1 MYRPQY
7 APVDAS
13 RCRILVDAPR
23 SHETAHSCDT
33 KLVIPPPGHAAQPP
47 VTLEVQMF
55 DEARGDGSL
64 SAQEG
69 VGLFLLQREALRR
82 NDPPGGPSL
91 LRPLKSSGG
100 HQHRFS
106 TRQTRVLQPPAA
118 PGHDHGLILFA
129 PCSREREGA
138 GRLSPRSEQSPVN
151 AGAAGPV

>member
-55 DEARGDGSL
+55 EEARGDGSL

-82 NDPPGGPSL
+82 NDPPGAFPSAAFEI
-91 LRPLKSSGG
+91 KQG
-100 HQHRFS
+100 HQHRFVDPADP
-106 TRQTRVLQPPAA
+106 RPPAS
-118 PGHDHGLILFA
+118 
-129 PCSREREGA
+129 SRSGSRPWPHPL
-138 GRLSPRSEQSPVN
+138 RTL
-151 AGAAGPV
+151 